1 MTYFMMFKW
10 LQDFAYKISI
20 VPMVFVLAAALT
32 LIIAVPTV
40 GYHSFKNALANPV
53 GSLCYD

>member
-1 MTYFMMFKW
+1 MMFKW

-32 LIIAVPTV
+32 LIIAVLTV

-53 GSLCYD
+53 ESLRYD

>member
-1 MTYFMMFKW
+1 MMFKW

-32 LIIAVPTV
+32 LIISVLTV